1 MTERVN
7 MVPTERMPPLVE
19 AAGLPPAAASRT
31 VYRVLAHNPTV
42 LNVVAAQIQT
52 LIRKNSLP
60 HRLRELIIM
69 RIGWT
74 TGSVYEWTSHWRICM
89 ELGLPPEDVLAVRDW
104 RVSDRLSPADRAVL
118 QATDETL
125 AGKTISDATW
135 AELTRHVTEAG
146 QQVEL
151 VVDIANWVF
160 ASIMLRNLRIPLED
174 GVMAWPPDG
183 MRPANA
189 ED

>member
-7 MVPTERMPPLVE
+7 MVPAEQMPPLIE
-19 AAGLPPAAASRT
+19 AAGLPTAAASRT
-31 VYRVLAHNPTV
+31 VYRVLANNPTV
-42 LNVVAAQIQT
+42 LNVVATQIQT

-60 HRLRELIIM
+60 HRLRELMIM
-69 RIGWT
+69 RIGWV

-89 ELGLPPEDVLAVRDW
+89 ELGIAPEDVLAVRDW
-104 RVSDRLSPADRAVL
+104 QTSARLSAADRAAL

-125 AGKTISDATW
+125 AGKTICDETW
-135 AELTRHVTEAG
+135 AEITQHVTVAG

-160 ASIMLRNLRIPLED
+160 ASILLRNLRIPLED
-174 GVMAWPPDG
+174 DVMAWPPDSV
-183 MRPANA
+183 RPANA

>member
-7 MVPTERMPPLVE
+7 MVPIEQMPPLIE

-31 VYRVLAHNPTV
+31 VYRVLANNPTV
-42 LNVVAAQIQT
+42 LNVVATQIQT

-60 HRLRELIIM
+60 NRLRELMIM
-69 RIGWT
+69 RIGWV

-89 ELGLPPEDVLAVRDW
+89 EFGIPPEDVLAVRDW
-104 RVSDRLSPADRAVL
+104 QASQRLSAADRAVL

-125 AGKTISDATW
+125 AGKTICDETW
-135 AELTRHVTEAG
+135 AEITRHVTVPG

-160 ASIMLRNLRIPLED
+160 ASILLRNLKIPLED
-174 GVMAWPPDG
+174 GVMAWPPDSL
-183 MRPANA
+183 RPASA
-189 ED
+189 ER